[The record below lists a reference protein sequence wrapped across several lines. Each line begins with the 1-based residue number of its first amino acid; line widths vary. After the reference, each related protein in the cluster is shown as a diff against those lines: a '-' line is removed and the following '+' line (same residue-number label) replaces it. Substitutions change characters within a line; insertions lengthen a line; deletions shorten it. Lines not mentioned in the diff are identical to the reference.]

1 MVPTAKAQ
9 ILQRLKRIEGQ
20 TRGVQK
26 MVQED
31 RECADILL
39 QLNAI
44 NEAVRSVSRLLVEQ
58 YAVECLQQTDKRK
71 SRAAITEMLDLLT
84 RAPR

>member
-1 MVPTAKAQ
+1 MRNARAQ
-9 ILQRLKRIEGQ
+9 ILRRLKRIEGQ

-26 MVQED
+26 MIQED
-31 RECADILL
+31 RDCMDILY

-58 YAVECLQQTDKRK
+58 YARECLQQMDKRK
-71 SRAAITEMLDLLT
+71 SRLAITEMLDMLART
-84 RAPR
+84 PR